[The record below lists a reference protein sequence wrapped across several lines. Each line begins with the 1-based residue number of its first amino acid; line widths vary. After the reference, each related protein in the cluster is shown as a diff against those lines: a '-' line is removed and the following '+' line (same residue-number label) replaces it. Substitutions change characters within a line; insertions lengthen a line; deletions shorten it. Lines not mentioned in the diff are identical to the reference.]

1 MSSELVT
8 ILEKEASAEIE
19 RILAE
24 ARAQADQLTE
34 EARAESQAL
43 LEAHRQRLEAER
55 KAARQK
61 AESTA
66 QLRAAALVLQAK
78 DQVLAEVF
86 ARAETELSGVQ
97 QNRGEYTVLLGGLI
111 REAATGLSGRVT
123 VEVNQKDLQ
132 IARQA
137 LRDLKLDAEV
147 KPADEISGGVR
158 LSIDDGR
165 FMVENTLASRLE
177 RAKPL
182 LVTDVAALLWGR

>member
-1 MSSELVT
+1 MSSELVA

-43 LEAHRQRLEAER
+43 LEAQRQRLEAER

-78 DQVLAEVF
+78 DQVLTEVS
-86 ARAETELSGVQ
+86 ARAETELSRVQ
-97 QNRGEYTVLLGGLI
+97 QNGGEYTALLGGLI

-132 IARQA
+132 VARQA
-137 LRDLKLDAEV
+137 LRDLTLDAEV
-147 KPADEISGGVR
+147 KPTDEISGGVR

-182 LVTDVAALLWGR
+182 LVTEVAALLWGK